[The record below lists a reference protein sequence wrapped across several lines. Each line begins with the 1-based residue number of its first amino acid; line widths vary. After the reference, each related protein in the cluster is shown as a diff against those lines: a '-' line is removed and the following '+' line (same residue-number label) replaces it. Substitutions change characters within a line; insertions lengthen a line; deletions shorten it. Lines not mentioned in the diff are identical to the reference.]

1 MALANDNLLVQHSV
15 NEMWK
20 VLIQILGCIHRSEIG
35 NKGRCYF
42 IINCN
47 WQNMSGR
54 KWSVHEA
61 TLLDEHWQLW
71 FTKNEDSPNGILVE
85 NYATGKLMEGI
96 QGV

>member
-20 VLIQILGCIHRSEIG
+20 VLIQKLGCIHRSEIG

-61 TLLDEHWQLW
+61 TLLDEHWQLG